1 MLRLMIRKQLY
12 IDDDLEQSLKR
23 LARTT
28 RLAEAEHVRR
38 ALRAYVAEQQGDGG
52 FDALVALAEDG
63 DHEDG
68 PADAAAEHDHYSYGT
83 PKRSG

>member
-1 MLRLMIRKQLY
+1 MLRRMVHK
-12 IDDDLEQSLKR
+12 
-23 LARTT
+23 
-28 RLAEAEHVRR
+28 
-38 ALRAYVAEQQGDGG
+38 QQGDGR

-63 DHEDG
+63 DHQAG